1 MLRSRDCRKTNTET
15 LQWLKVHGC
24 YFILNHNAKIQ
35 IQSLSTGTG
44 VSPNRYTSTNGYGSD
59 QIDQMRSTGS
69 TRRYDPA
76 TRYPYSGKSYTL
88 PEKNA
93 SIR

>member
-1 MLRSRDCRKTNTET
+1 MFLFLLLSYEI
-15 LQWLKVHGC
+15 LLLLK
-24 YFILNHNAKIQ
+24 Y
-35 IQSLSTGTG
+35 LSTGTG

-93 SIR
+93 PIR